1 MNWIERAPLLLVA
14 AAFLTALL
22 LIHEIAL
29 WLGRGLAARTG
40 GAEARGYVVSS
51 ALALLGLLFAFTF
64 NAAQERFQ
72 ARRDLVVAEAN
83 ALGTT
88 YLRFQLLDPPWRDTL
103 SADLLR
109 YAEMRLRGD
118 QVGAPA
124 EAARYAQEVS
134 SAQGLIWEALRAA
147 LRQTRPDPG
156 LTLGLLQTVNETFD
170 LAASR
175 RAAREG
181 RVPVMIL
188 RTLIVSSVMAAGIL
202 GYTEAGGRRATLVL
216 FGLLLL
222 LTLAFGLIL
231 DLDRPFSGSVRV
243 SQAPLERAVADIR
256 QGEAAKAAAAKAR

>member
-1 MNWIERAPLLLVA
+1 V
-14 AAFLTALL
+14 
-22 LIHEIAL
+22 
-29 WLGRGLAARTG
+29 
-40 GAEARGYVVSS
+40 EARGYVVSS
-51 ALALLGLLFAFTF
+51 ALALLGLLYAFTF
-64 NAAQERFQ
+64 NAAQERFE

-109 YAEMRLRGD
+109 YAETRLRGD
-118 QVGAPA
+118 QVGAA
-124 EAARYAQEVS
+124 EAARYAQEVG
-134 SAQGLIWEALRAA
+134 SAQAQIWQALGVA
-147 LRQTRPDPG
+147 LRQARPDPG

-188 RTLIVSSVMAAGIL
+188 RTLIFSSLMAAGIL

-222 LTLAFGLIL
+222 LALAFSLIL
-231 DLDRPFSGSVRV
+231 DLDRPYSGTVRV
-243 SQAPLERAVADIR
+243 SQAPLARAVADIR
-256 QGEAAKAAAAKAR
+256 QGEAAKAAAAKAP